1 MLYGVGITRPLQRRM
16 RNTLKKTTAT
26 VALAAAVGFSALAT
40 TPAMAAP
47 FEYAN
52 CTEANA
58 DGSYNL
64 QAGDYGYGPHLD
76 GNDKDGIGCEDRSVV
91 GNPKNGQV
99 AQQPEAPAVEQPSSI
114 GTAFENCTAAREA
127 GYTNIPSTSPL
138 YGPHLDRDKDGYGCD
153 ASGADEIADPQTD
166 GVDGGTGVG
175 GTEDWGQQ
183 QWTADDQ
190 QVAQMPVGGADTG
203 VAQES
208 SNGMGALALG
218 GGLLVAAAGVAFMVR
233 RRAQA

>member
-1 MLYGVGITRPLQRRM
+1 M
-16 RNTLKKTTAT
+16 KKTTAT

-47 FEYAN
+47 FQYQN
-52 CTEANA
+52 CTEAKS

-76 GNDKDGIGCEDRSVV
+76 GNDNDGIGCEDSSVI
-91 GNPKNGQV
+91 GNPKNNQV
-99 AQQPEAPAVEQPSSI
+99 VQQPEVPVAEQPNSI

-127 GYTNIPSTSPL
+127 GYTDIPSTSPL

-153 ASGADEIADPQTD
+153 ASGADEIADPQIE

-175 GTEDWGQQ
+175 AENWDQ

-190 QVAQMPVGGADTG
+190 QVAQLPAGGADTG

-208 SNGMGALALG
+208 SNSTGALTLG
-218 GGLLVAAAGVAFMVR
+218 GGLLVVVAGVAFMLR